1 MESFSLSLSWFP
13 AHPAHPFISL
23 FSFFF
28 LLPAAHGAPSA
39 HSPLPV
45 QSASPPSLPL
55 SPTGGPCLSGLS
67 SSSRPTGTR
76 AEPESDRV
84 SPRRGLRGAHA
95 KDSPLTPIKGSAR
108 SPKPHEPVADA
119 LAPLETLT
127 AAAIGALELG
137 AAAADL
143 PLRRLPIDLERPR
156 NSAPW

>member
-1 MESFSLSLSWFP
+1 MFKFKFECVCFSFGKKMESFSLSLSWFP
-13 AHPAHPFISL
+13 AHPAHPSISL

-28 LLPAAHGAPSA
+28 LPPAAHGAPSA
-39 HSPLPV
+39 HSPLQV

-55 SPTGGPCLSGLS
+55 SPTGGPCLSGPS

-119 LAPLETLT
+119 LAP
-127 AAAIGALELG
+127 AGNPNRRRYWSSGARS
-137 AAAADL
+137 
-143 PLRRLPIDLERPR
+143 RRR
-156 NSAPW
+156 